1 MVIAGHLENVNK
13 QKQTKKSTKKK
24 KKRKIT
30 PDQSGRRAPGAKKFR
45 QPVEAGKD
53 QETEEE
59 VK

>member
-1 MVIAGHLENVNK
+1 MSKNK
-13 QKQTKKSTKKK
+13 PKRALK

-30 PDQSGRRAPGAKKFR
+30 PDQSGRRAQGTKKFR
-45 QPVEAGKD
+45 QPLEAGKD

>member
-1 MVIAGHLENVNK
+1 MVIAVHLENVNE
-13 QKQTKKSTKKK
+13 QKQTKKSTKK

-30 PDQSGRRAPGAKKFR
+30 PDQSGRRAQGTKKFR
-45 QPVEAGKD
+45 QPLEAGKD

>member
-1 MVIAGHLENVNK
+1 MSINK
-13 QKQTKKSTKKK
+13 PKRAL

-30 PDQSGRRAPGAKKFR
+30 PDQSGRRAPGIKKLM
-45 QPVEAGKD
+45 QLLEAGKD

>member
-1 MVIAGHLENVNK
+1 MSKNK
-13 QKQTKKSTKKK
+13 PKRALKK

-30 PDQSGRRAPGAKKFR
+30 PDQSGRRAQGTKKFR
-45 QPVEAGKD
+45 QPLEAGKD

>member
-1 MVIAGHLENVNK
+1 MSKNK
-13 QKQTKKSTKKK
+13 PKRALKKK

-30 PDQSGRRAPGAKKFR
+30 PDQVGEGHQEPRNSGSLWNS
-45 QPVEAGKD
+45 GKD